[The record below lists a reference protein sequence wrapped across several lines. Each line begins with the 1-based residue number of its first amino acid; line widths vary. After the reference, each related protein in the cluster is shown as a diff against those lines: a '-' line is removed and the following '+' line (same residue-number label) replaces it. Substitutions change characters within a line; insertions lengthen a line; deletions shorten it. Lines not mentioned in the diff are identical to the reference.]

1 MNSPAWL
8 FAQGLIWGGCGQQD
22 EPPSFGLVLR
32 AGLVLVPPAFQ
43 CLSSGLGPGGGG
55 KFKLFR
61 PGDISVSPSLQVPP
75 GLMLAWASCGHMAE
89 SSKLN
94 PLQKL
99 VSSHHTGGQQESE
112 PQSSLGSLPQFPLQE
127 GLEKVTVPWGGGAC
141 GVFGTCLPLAHISG
155 TPPASFGLEIPPEA
169 SSSERLLPDYNL
181 GGIGPGTSLKTGLFL
196 YKF

>member
-112 PQSSLGSLPQFPLQE
+112 PQSSLGSLPQFPLRE
-127 GLEKVTVPWGGGAC
+127 GLEKVTVPWGGVRVGSSAPAC
-141 GVFGTCLPLAHISG
+141 PWLTSLGLPLHHLG
-155 TPPASFGLEIPPEA
+155 WKYPPRPLHLRGSCLITTWEGLGQG
-169 SSSERLLPDYNL
+169 RV
-181 GGIGPGTSLKTGLFL
+181 
-196 YKF
+196 